1 MAVIDTTFVPDA
13 ELLVQVKSLLD
24 YGENEYADTKLKLL
38 INGVKQTLL
47 GSGVSEKV
55 VNSVSAVEVIAY
67 MVDDIQRKVGMSDY
81 VQQKITQLRMVD
93 YE

>member
-24 YGENEYADTKLKLL
+24 YGENEYADTKLNLL

>member
-1 MAVIDTTFVPDA
+1 MAVIDTTFVSDD
-13 ELLVQVKSLLD
+13 ELLVQVKALLD

-47 GSGVSEKV
+47 ASGVSEQV
-55 VNSVSAVEVIAY
+55 VSSVSAVEVIAY

-81 VQQKITQLRMVD
+81 VQQKIAQLRMVG